1 MLRREFIR
9 LSGSALWASALHL
22 RAEHRLMSDDPL
34 VVAFDLSSLKGRYTE
49 TQDFFVRNHFR
60 VPGNSPSSALRI
72 EGEVEN
78 PQRLAA
84 RDLDRFSEREIGAV
98 LECAGDPVSTLA
110 LVSDGR
116 WTGCR
121 LRDVL
126 AAARPKREGAFAH
139 LFGRDGFTRSVP
151 LAHLLADGFLAR
163 GLNGRPLPPNHGAPW
178 RALFPGWY
186 GMDSVKWLERIVVA
200 RNPLPP
206 VENTYLELR
215 RSATGA
221 VEPSAL
227 PPIQVKSLMTSP
239 VDGAVLHK
247 GSLDVRGVAWSGS
260 GKIVRVEVSADAG
273 ASWRMARLDIPSG
286 AYDWTLWRATVDAR
300 ETGHVDLVCRAVDER
315 GNVQPERRD
324 PARADQY
331 AYNVCH
337 RIRCVV
343 I

>member
-9 LSGSALWASALHL
+9 LSGGAFWFSALNL
-22 RAEHRLMSDDPL
+22 RAEHHLMSDDPL
-34 VVAFDLSSLKGRYTE
+34 VVAFDLDSLKGRYTD
-49 TQDFFVRNHFR
+49 TQDFYIRNHFP
-60 VPGNSPSSALRI
+60 VPGNSPSYALRI
-72 EGEVEN
+72 EGEVEK
-78 PQRLAA
+78 PQQLAA
-84 RDLDRFSEREIGAV
+84 SDIDRFHEREVGAV

-116 WTGCR
+116 WTGFR

-126 AAARPKREGAFAH
+126 ALAQPKEGIAFAH
-139 LFGRDGFTRSVP
+139 LFGRDGFSRSVP
-151 LAHLLADGFLAR
+151 MERLLTDGFLAR
-163 GLNGRPLPPNHGAPW
+163 GLNGRPLPPNHGVPW

-215 RSATGA
+215 ENAAGA

-227 PPIQVKSLMTSP
+227 PRIQVKSLMTSP
-239 VDGAVLHK
+239 VDRAVLHK
-247 GSLDVRGVAWSGS
+247 GSIDVHGVAWSGS
-260 GKIVRVEVSADAG
+260 GRIAKVDVSNDGG
-273 ASWRMARLDIPSG
+273 ASWKGATLDIPGSV
-286 AYDWTLWRATVDAR
+286 YDWTLWRATFDVR
-300 ETGHVDLVCRAVDER
+300 QTGHFELVCRAADER

-331 AYNVCH
+331 VYNVCH

-343 I
+343 T